1 MKTNERIAFADLDAE
16 KEVIAL
22 LCNYP
27 SYIKEVQKII
37 TTDVFNFNAT
47 KNVYLTCVELFSEQG
62 TFSLSDVILRL
73 KTKNNNDW
81 AVVMSATTSRNPLNG
96 NELILYLAEL
106 KGKRDLLNLSREIN
120 NDLANGA
127 DYFELVDK
135 INKVN
140 NKELIKEDSNEI
152 LDMKSALLEAV
163 NTIGDVMT
171 NGTLSGVPTGYPK
184 LDDITGGWL
193 KGNVILFAA
202 RPGQG
207 KCFAKGT
214 KIRMFDGS
222 IKNVEDIKNGEYV
235 MGDDSTSRKVF
246 GCTSGREKMYQIK
259 TNKGDG
265 FVCNESHILS
275 LIYNKDGINAK
286 YGWTKN
292 SIVNIS
298 VKDYLKLSDWE
309 KKRLK
314 LYTKGYGDNFQEN
327 KHDIPPYLLGVFLGD
342 GTSLNGDITSVDKE
356 IINYYRE
363 YANSIGCSMVN
374 ADSIT
379 YRINKIKGHVK
390 NKYKQFLRDIFVLG
404 NKHIPKQYLIDSRKN
419 RLELLSGLI
428 DTDGSLNIVRGN
440 YDSYE
445 ITQKRENLAYDILE
459 LSRSL
464 GFYTS
469 LNKRKSKMKRND
481 GSIYECVTYRVKIYG
496 DLSIIPCK
504 IERKKCPYVKRRVDS
519 SRIGFNIIEQCED
532 EYYGFAVDKNHL
544 FLLENGLVVH
554 NTIALLEH
562 TRWAAQMG
570 QRVLF
575 LSLEMPVISLV
586 FRMISGQ
593 LDSGLPYSKIKTGRI
608 SIDQFNDIQRQ
619 AVTNLENLPITWYD
633 GANRDINYLTNLIQ
647 KIVREKKIDMVVID
661 YIQLMSDSTIR
672 TSNETEIV
680 GSVADKIQLLSKKL
694 NIPFLC
700 AAQLNR
706 SNEARASH
714 RPRLSDLRSSGKLE
728 QSASVVIG
736 LHREDYY
743 AYEKAKEEGD
753 ANFEFTNKIEY
764 IFCKNRDGDTRT
776 ADMYIDVATS
786 KIREL
791 DPITN
796 KPSGF

>member
-16 KEVIAL
+16 KEAIAL

-37 TTDVFNFNAT
+37 TTDVFNFSAT

-81 AVVMSATTSRNPLNG
+81 AVVMSATTSKNPINAH
-96 NELILYLAEL
+96 ELIMYLAEL

-207 KCFAKGT
+207 K
-214 KIRMFDGS
+214 
-222 IKNVEDIKNGEYV
+222 
-235 MGDDSTSRKVF
+235 
-246 GCTSGREKMYQIK
+246 
-259 TNKGDG
+259 
-265 FVCNESHILS
+265 
-275 LIYNKDGINAK
+275 
-286 YGWTKN
+286 
-292 SIVNIS
+292 
-298 VKDYLKLSDWE
+298 
-309 KKRLK
+309 
-314 LYTKGYGDNFQEN
+314 
-327 KHDIPPYLLGVFLGD
+327 
-342 GTSLNGDITSVDKE
+342 
-356 IINYYRE
+356 
-363 YANSIGCSMVN
+363 
-374 ADSIT
+374 
-379 YRINKIKGHVK
+379 
-390 NKYKQFLRDIFVLG
+390 
-404 NKHIPKQYLIDSRKN
+404 
-419 RLELLSGLI
+419 
-428 DTDGSLNIVRGN
+428 
-440 YDSYE
+440 
-445 ITQKRENLAYDILE
+445 
-459 LSRSL
+459 
-464 GFYTS
+464 
-469 LNKRKSKMKRND
+469 
-481 GSIYECVTYRVKIYG
+481 
-496 DLSIIPCK
+496 
-504 IERKKCPYVKRRVDS
+504 
-519 SRIGFNIIEQCED
+519 
-532 EYYGFAVDKNHL
+532 
-544 FLLENGLVVH
+544 
-554 NTIALLEH
+554 TIALLEH

-680 GSVADKIQLLSKKL
+680 GSVADKIQMLAKKL

-706 SNEARASH
+706 SNEGRNSH

-728 QSASVVIG
+728 QMASVVIG
-736 LHREDYY
+736 LYREDYY
-743 AYEKAKEEGD
+743 AYEKAKEEM
-753 ANFEFTNKIEY
+753 NPNVEFTNIIEY
-764 IFCKNRDGDTRT
+764 IFMKQRDGECKTLE
-776 ADMYIDVATS
+776 MFIDPKTS
-786 KIREL
+786 TIKEL
-791 DPITN
+791 KSELPPN
-796 KPSGF
+796 NF